1 MSLDLIDTAYNGSYF
16 TISLANNQS
25 KKVQLQKKQQPYFE
39 SKVKS
44 PHYRML
50 IMMSTIKCKSGK
62 QPGSYFK
69 LTLFRSDIILL
80 FCIYYYY
87 TAPYPHEK
95 EQITFSLTIK

>member
-69 LTLFRSDIILL
+69 LTLFWSDIINMKGNQVF
-80 FCIYYYY
+80 FCYD
-87 TAPYPHEK
+87 
-95 EQITFSLTIK
+95 